1 MTAAQSAT
9 RYNGWTEGP
18 WQVFPHYCGTN
29 PDLAGEYARTR
40 LIGLG
45 QFETVAEVRHGSDDI
60 AGDVDANAHL
70 IAAAPCLYEALAELH
85 GACLGT
91 PVGGGDGGTYVVGSP
106 SAASL
111 NKALAALSRAR
122 GEA

>member
-70 IAAAPCLYEALAELH
+70 IAAAPCLYEALKQLTDILP
-85 GACLGT
+85 GSWDCLT
-91 PVGGGDGGTYVVGSP
+91 SEETEAWES
-106 SAASL
+106 S
-111 NKALAALSRAR
+111 LAALSRAR

>member
-70 IAAAPCLYEALAELH
+70 IAAAPCLYEALLLVCRTEIMM
-85 GACLGT
+85 
-91 PVGGGDGGTYVVGSP
+91 GGTRDI
-106 SAASL
+106 AM
-111 NKALAALSRAR
+111 AALSRAR